1 MLATTALKEGKWI
14 SLNLSVC
21 KQPFPSTP
29 TQGASCIP
37 NRSRDRVGQALAV
50 VSLGVTVEKQC
61 TEIEYILYIFSVS
74 IYNISM

>member
-29 TQGASCIP
+29 TQGASGGLVYP
-37 NRSRDRVGQALAV
+37 Q
-50 VSLGVTVEKQC
+50 
-61 TEIEYILYIFSVS
+61 
-74 IYNISM
+74 